1 MEKIFNFNSTTFPIR
16 PGIPTMMINQIF
28 MLVATEP
35 YFHIVR
41 L

>member
-16 PGIPTMMINQIF
+16 SGIATMMINQIF
-28 MLVATEP
+28 MMVATTP
-35 YFHIVR
+35 YFHTVG